1 MFFVG
6 GPVVWQDGG
15 LLPAGGV
22 SVYVPIRLGW
32 GRSGGNECDSSLR
45 RWENREGPQEIEQG
59 SGVMRDSAPRSSDG
73 MAPPSDGGPSEAE
86 SQNRRIPPTPVCRD
100 EVGLT
105 SWLGKPLHLP
115 ARREQV
121 WVLRLKLEFRMLPC
135 IRGCRLTGLVT
146 SRISGCIGG

>member
-1 MFFVG
+1 
-6 GPVVWQDGG
+6 
-15 LLPAGGV
+15 
-22 SVYVPIRLGW
+22 
-32 GRSGGNECDSSLR
+32 
-45 RWENREGPQEIEQG
+45 
-59 SGVMRDSAPRSSDG
+59 

-121 WVLRLKLEFRMLPC
+121 WVLRLTLEFRMLPC

-146 SRISGCIGG
+146 SRIGRCVGGEEPPGEGSEGKGTPRVFLRTVCSFRQLTKQWEGARKSRLRPKLRRTTCLGADL

>member
-1 MFFVG
+1 
-6 GPVVWQDGG
+6 
-15 LLPAGGV
+15 
-22 SVYVPIRLGW
+22 
-32 GRSGGNECDSSLR
+32 
-45 RWENREGPQEIEQG
+45 
-59 SGVMRDSAPRSSDG
+59 

-86 SQNRRIPPTPVCRD
+86 SQYRRIPPTPVGRD

-121 WVLRLKLEFRMLPC
+121 WVLRLTLEFRMLPC

-146 SRISGCIGG
+146 SRISRCVGG

>member
-1 MFFVG
+1 MFVFQSDSVRG
-6 GPVVWQDGG
+6 GAEGMNAIPPSEGG
-15 LLPAGGV
+15 RIEKV
-22 SVYVPIRLGW
+22 HRKQ
-32 GRSGGNECDSSLR
+32 
-45 RWENREGPQEIEQG
+45 NRG

-121 WVLRLKLEFRMLPC
+121 WVLRLTLEFRMLPC

>member
-1 MFFVG
+1 
-6 GPVVWQDGG
+6 
-15 LLPAGGV
+15 
-22 SVYVPIRLGW
+22 
-32 GRSGGNECDSSLR
+32 
-45 RWENREGPQEIEQG
+45 
-59 SGVMRDSAPRSSDG
+59 

-121 WVLRLKLEFRMLPC
+121 WVLRLTLEFRMLPC

-146 SRISGCIGG
+146 SRISRCVGGEEPPGEKEAKGRVLVEYFCGRFVVSESLQSTGRAPARADSVL

>member
-1 MFFVG
+1 
-6 GPVVWQDGG
+6 
-15 LLPAGGV
+15 
-22 SVYVPIRLGW
+22 
-32 GRSGGNECDSSLR
+32 
-45 RWENREGPQEIEQG
+45 
-59 SGVMRDSAPRSSDG
+59 

-121 WVLRLKLEFRMLPC
+121 WVLRLTLEFRMLQIVLLFVTHNCFCYFLASLGEMTKAIARNTLGRRYCMMRRRPM
-135 IRGCRLTGLVT
+135 RGAGEGTHGDPT
-146 SRISGCIGG
+146 STAAPGSACAIYA

>member
-1 MFFVG
+1 
-6 GPVVWQDGG
+6 
-15 LLPAGGV
+15 
-22 SVYVPIRLGW
+22 
-32 GRSGGNECDSSLR
+32 
-45 RWENREGPQEIEQG
+45 
-59 SGVMRDSAPRSSDG
+59 

-121 WVLRLKLEFRMLPC
+121 WVLRLTLEFRMLPC
-135 IRGCRLTGLVT
+135 IRGCRLTGLVA
-146 SRISGCIGG
+146 SSGCRIEGGVEPLREKRARRREGGPAGVVGGDVSDGPGAWSPLSKWEEQGEGRLGLRRMLLP

>member
-1 MFFVG
+1 
-6 GPVVWQDGG
+6 
-15 LLPAGGV
+15 
-22 SVYVPIRLGW
+22 
-32 GRSGGNECDSSLR
+32 
-45 RWENREGPQEIEQG
+45 
-59 SGVMRDSAPRSSDG
+59 

-100 EVGLT
+100 KVGLN

-121 WVLRLKLEFRMLPC
+121 WVLRLTLEFRMLPC

-146 SRISGCIGG
+146 SRISRCVGGEEPPGEKEARGRVLLEQICGQFVASESLQSTGRAPARADSVP

>member
-1 MFFVG
+1 
-6 GPVVWQDGG
+6 
-15 LLPAGGV
+15 
-22 SVYVPIRLGW
+22 
-32 GRSGGNECDSSLR
+32 
-45 RWENREGPQEIEQG
+45 
-59 SGVMRDSAPRSSDG
+59 

-121 WVLRLKLEFRMLPC
+121 WVLRLTLEFRMLPC

-146 SRISGCIGG
+146 SSISGCIGG

>member
-1 MFFVG
+1 
-6 GPVVWQDGG
+6 
-15 LLPAGGV
+15 
-22 SVYVPIRLGW
+22 
-32 GRSGGNECDSSLR
+32 
-45 RWENREGPQEIEQG
+45 
-59 SGVMRDSAPRSSDG
+59 

-121 WVLRLKLEFRMLPC
+121 WVLRLTLEFRMLPC

-146 SRISGCIGG
+146 SRISRCGEFGAASTSSRLAGRPPDSLLFESLSGHRG